1 MPQANYIIFAGDIK
15 MDGSRFL
22 SPLSMKCSEEWLV
35 KLEFIWQLARMDG
48 AIRAPSMGNES
59 FGAGI
64 ADAVQTSRVGEY
76 RIVPGLMVF
85 HLLQLI
91 P

>member
-1 MPQANYIIFAGDIK
+1 
-15 MDGSRFL
+15 
-22 SPLSMKCSEEWLV
+22 
-35 KLEFIWQLARMDG
+35 MDG